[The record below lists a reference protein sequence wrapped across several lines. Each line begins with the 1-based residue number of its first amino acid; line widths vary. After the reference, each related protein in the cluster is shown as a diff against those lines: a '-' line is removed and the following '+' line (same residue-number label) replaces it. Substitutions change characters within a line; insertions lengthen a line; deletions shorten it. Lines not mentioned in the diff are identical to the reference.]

1 MLKIAIMDD
10 DAVIRGKIV
19 GIVERYM
26 DGKREPYQMQEYGDS
41 AHLLTDLERGIYFD
55 LFLLDVEL
63 PGMTGLDMAHS
74 IRSYYPE
81 PVIIYI
87 TNHLQYAYKAFEVNA
102 FRYIPK
108 EELEEKL
115 TEALEAVSPRLREQE
130 KSCYIIRYY
139 QDIQVLLLRDIYYIE
154 KEGKYVVFHHRGGES
169 RDRKTLKEVLKEMG
183 SKDFMEVGRDYAVNI
198 RHLMAIE
205 NRELILRNNIVLPVS
220 RYRVEALRER
230 VMEYWGQRE

>member
-1 MLKIAIMDD
+1 MLKIAIVDD
-10 DAVIRGKIV
+10 EPVIRKKINE
-19 GIVERYM
+19 IVDRYM
-26 DGKREPYQMQEYGDS
+26 DAKAEPYQVQEYEEPEG
-41 AHLLTDLERGIYFD
+41 LMTDLERGVYFD
-55 LFLLDVEL
+55 LFLLDVEM
-63 PGMTGLDMAHS
+63 PRMTGLDMAHS
-74 IRSYYPE
+74 IRTYYSE

-108 EELEEKL
+108 NELEEKL
-115 TEALEAVSPRLREQE
+115 TEALEVVSPRLLEQE

-154 KEGKYVVFHHRGGES
+154 KEGKYVVFHHRGGVS
-169 RDRKTLKEVLKEMG
+169 RDRKTLKEVLEEISSG
-183 SKDFMEVGRDYAVNI
+183 DFIEVGRDYAVNI

-230 VMEYWGQRE
+230 VMEYWGQKE